1 MEDSRNGVLVS
12 DSAGAMNATDRVRS
26 DWRRFLVRVRWF
38 IIGFSL
44 AMIAIGDTPVGQVL
58 AVPLSF
64 AAIAV
69 LFRMCVYGVRCR
81 RALLQECR
89 RSDRS

>member
-26 DWRRFLVRVRWF
+26 DWRRFAVRVRWF
-38 IIGFSL
+38 VIVFSL
-44 AMIAIGDTPVGQVL
+44 TMIAIGDTTVGQVL

-64 AAIAV
+64 CAIAV
-69 LFRMCVYGVRCR
+69 LFRMCVYGVRYR
-81 RALLQECR
+81 RALLQERR